1 MLYGSMPGQFLT
13 HSQQARLLIARG
25 MRSKRGLTTRQLHDV
40 ICERL
45 HHISYS
51 RLSQYWNRLYSPQI
65 GTGPRV
71 FAPDTYWED
80 VVDLYMFDRR
90 LRNLFFDAIARIE
103 ISLRAAI
110 GYRWAKVTQNPYA
123 HSRACFCGLSRGYSS
138 KSARRGKGRQ
148 SAYDYMMNK
157 ADEVFASAKKQGSV
171 AGRRALYADVSSM
184 PVWEFIDFCTFGP
197 LSILLADGLIHAV
210 KLAVAHTFGFADVQ
224 EFTSVISLLH
234 SVRNECAHQGR
245 IWNREWKTLKGN
257 PSVKAAHRP
266 EWRLVWDAGRREWVC
281 GQGDALVSDT
291 KKTAVALTYCCLLLQ
306 KIAPNSGWKER
317 CRQFLSDEKNQAY
330 IKELGFHP
338 QWESH
343 PFWR

>member
-13 HSQQARLLIARG
+13 DSQQARLLIARG
-25 MRSKRGLTTRQLHDV
+25 MRSKSGLTTRQL
-40 ICERL
+40 
-45 HHISYS
+45 
-51 RLSQYWNRLYSPQI
+51 
-65 GTGPRV
+65 
-71 FAPDTYWED
+71 
-80 VVDLYMFDRR
+80 
-90 LRNLFFDAIARIE
+90 
-103 ISLRAAI
+103 
-110 GYRWAKVTQNPYA
+110 
-123 HSRACFCGLSRGYSS
+123 
-138 KSARRGKGRQ
+138 
-148 SAYDYMMNK
+148 
-157 ADEVFASAKKQGSV
+157 
-171 AGRRALYADVSSM
+171 
-184 PVWEFIDFCTFGP
+184 
-197 LSILLADGLIHAV
+197 HAV

-257 PSVKAAHRP
+257 PSVKAAHRT

>member
-1 MLYGSMPGQFLT
+1 
-13 HSQQARLLIARG
+13 
-25 MRSKRGLTTRQLHDV
+25 MRSKSGLTTKQLHDA

-45 HHISYS
+45 HNISYS
-51 RLSQYWNRLYSPQI
+51 RLSQYWNRLYTPQI
-65 GTGPRV
+65 GSGPRV
-71 FAPDTYWED
+71 FAQGTYWED
-80 VVDLYMFDRR
+80 VVALYMFDRR

-123 HSRACFCGLSRGYSS
+123 HSRACFCGLSRGYST
-138 KSARRGKGRQ
+138 KSAKRGKGRQ

-171 AGRRALYADVSSM
+171 TGRRSLFADVSSM

-197 LSILLADGLIHAV
+197 LSILLADGLIHAI
-210 KLAVAHTFGFADVQ
+210 KLPVTHTFGFTDVQ
-224 EFTSVISLLH
+224 EFVSVISLLH
-234 SVRNECAHQGR
+234 TVRNECAHQGR

-266 EWRLVWDAGRREWVC
+266 EWHLVWDAVKREWAC
-281 GQGDALVSDT
+281 GQGDALVTDT

-306 KIAPNSGWKER
+306 KIAPNSGWKKR
-317 CRQFLSDEKNQAY
+317 CRQFLTDEKNQAY
-330 IKELGFHP
+330 IRDLGFHP
-338 QWESH
+338 EWASH
-343 PFWR
+343 PFWC